1 MNASVLVVLVFAF
14 VFALFEAW
22 RGSTTI
28 KPTNWGWLAIALLIG
43 TQIFYRGHEVFF
55 K

>member
-28 KPTNWGWLAIALLIG
+28 SRTPRRTASA
-43 TQIFYRGHEVFF
+43 TAVACVRRE
-55 K
+55 